1 MLDFYLL
8 SIVSILLTEY
18 GFKTRKRA
26 IIHLTASWRPLWT
39 VVRIGYWL
47 IALAWC
53 FLRTTQKWPVIGMF
67 LVSVLSGEIAVLLVR
82 IRTRRDVSGN
92 YPLGR
97 PLTHLLPFFFAFV
110 PAVVGEVFASRFF
123 PDSFLALQDYPTLAL
138 RIIASFILLF
148 CWSTMFT
155 VSIVGLVRSNAFSD
169 EIEPHLGAGEVIGI
183 LERIFTF
190 FLVIVGG
197 LSAVGFAVAAK
208 AAARYPKFKNS
219 AFAEYF
225 LIGTLCSI
233 GLAVLIG
240 LAIQFP

>member
-1 MLDFYLL
+1 MLEFYLL
-8 SIVSILLTEY
+8 SLLSMLLTEY

-26 IIHLTASWRPLWT
+26 MACLRAAWRPRQTL
-39 VVRIGYWL
+39 VRILFWL

-53 FLRTTQKWPVIGMF
+53 FVQTTQKWPVLILF
-67 LVSVLSGEIAVLLVR
+67 TIAVLVGETAIIFVR
-82 IRTRRDVSGN
+82 RRTHQDLSRN

-97 PLTHLLPFFFAFV
+97 PLTHLLPFFFALI
-110 PAVVGEVFASRFF
+110 PALLGGLFAQRFF
-123 PDSFLALQDYPTLAL
+123 PDSFSVLQSYPILALKVMT
-138 RIIASFILLF
+138 SFTAMF

-155 VSIVGLVRSNAFSD
+155 VSIVALVRSSKFSD

-183 LERIFTF
+183 LERIFTVV
-190 FLVIVGG
+190 LVLAGG

-208 AAARYPKFKNS
+208 AAARYPQFKNP

-233 GLAVLIG
+233 GLSLLAG
-240 LAIQFP
+240 LALSLS